1 MMHAFSLQDAVR
13 MVDATPIN
21 ADGVFKGVSTDTRTL
36 KPGDLFVALRG
47 DRFDGHGY
55 LEAAASAGA
64 VGAVV
69 DAVQPGVSIPQL
81 KVVDT
86 VTALGQLALSNR
98 LESVVRVAAVTG
110 SSGKTTVK
118 EMLAAILRQQG
129 ETLAT
134 EGNLNNHIG
143 APLTLL
149 RLAPEDRYAVIELGA
164 SGLGEIAHTVSL
176 ARPDVAM
183 ITNAG
188 EAHIEGFGSYDNI
201 VQAKGEII
209 DGVGDDGSVVLN
221 NDDPAV
227 GNWIR
232 RASGRRVVL
241 VSQDNAS
248 SDCHERQVQSHASG
262 QTFIAE
268 TAQGESLSVSL
279 NLPGRH
285 NRLNALMAVAAARE
299 LGATDQAIQQGLAAL
314 KPVKGRLQ
322 QFTVKSGVE
331 LIDDSYNA
339 NPASMKAA
347 LQLLTEQAGNR
358 IAVLGHMAELG
369 EHAQQYHE
377 ATGRLAA
384 SLGIENLLA
393 VGENAEG
400 YARGFGNGAVTC
412 VDHAEA
418 VSWLVSHLATPVTL
432 LVKGS
437 RSSAMDNVVR
447 ALQDKVKN

>member
-86 VTALGQLALSNR
+86 VTALGQLALGNR

-209 DGVGDDGSVVLN
+209 DGVGDDEVGS
-221 NDDPAV
+221 
-227 GNWIR
+227 
-232 RASGRRVVL
+232 
-241 VSQDNAS
+241 
-248 SDCHERQVQSHASG
+248 
-262 QTFIAE
+262 
-268 TAQGESLSVSL
+268 
-279 NLPGRH
+279 
-285 NRLNALMAVAAARE
+285 
-299 LGATDQAIQQGLAAL
+299 
-314 KPVKGRLQ
+314 
-322 QFTVKSGVE
+322 
-331 LIDDSYNA
+331 
-339 NPASMKAA
+339 
-347 LQLLTEQAGNR
+347 
-358 IAVLGHMAELG
+358 
-369 EHAQQYHE
+369 
-377 ATGRLAA
+377 
-384 SLGIENLLA
+384 
-393 VGENAEG
+393 
-400 YARGFGNGAVTC
+400 
-412 VDHAEA
+412 
-418 VSWLVSHLATPVTL
+418 
-432 LVKGS
+432 
-437 RSSAMDNVVR
+437 
-447 ALQDKVKN
+447 